1 MAMEK
6 GLDEQLLA
14 AYAGSVLSRREPH
27 DSSTKANASLYAPPR
42 YLDDNEQQLFSA
54 SWAKPD
60 TRSHS
65 DVSLTSSQ
73 REKEEEYKRALEE
86 WDEGVRQL
94 QMAFQLVLIPLLGK
108 WFGRRWGYWC
118 MYMHL
123 LTYSIF

>member
-27 DSSTKANASLYAPPR
+27 DSSTKADASLYAPPR

-54 SWAKPD
+54 PWAKPD

>member
-1 MAMEK
+1 MEK

-27 DSSTKANASLYAPPR
+27 DSSTKANASAP
-42 YLDDNEQQLFSA
+42 
-54 SWAKPD
+54 WAKPD

-123 LTYSIF
+123 LTYSVF